1 MFGIGRRN
9 EMKSIERKSN
19 SCVRDIENNLR
30 DIMRNLNETIEI
42 SKESKLPENN
52 ILSQKEKVILDIKK
66 GKEILEK
73 YKGKIRIE
81 GLNIARELALEDLKI
96 GISECEEMV
105 YSMKNMEIPQ
115 SEDIKDYFQEYSEN
129 YEVAMTGAKV
139 AAGVGLAATGGA
151 AVGSS
156 LALAGI
162 TTSGIVGTSLLGVG
176 SVLGGI
182 GALAAGPVGWIVG
195 GIGLLGFLGS
205 APSKEEIADARL
217 ELYKMENKRS
227 QIYQKYMETK
237 RVLGKAKGV
246 IKLSKNFTDIRERLT
261 FIFKLKREKM
271 EKLIEDNLKENR
283 IILEEEIKPDIN
295 SEINKVASYL
305 YQNYKE
311 KKKFFCFKRKKTI
324 WGLIENSENIKE
336 SYSYINKYLR
346 LPRKYKNPENK
357 LSFILKEI
365 NLNEIE
371 IIDNFNKKDSYE
383 IFKDNLKEYSE
394 EKINKNLRITSLE
407 AKKKIKEVV
416 DFTKLFKNIIIT
428 PMINLDAT
436 NLEVS
441 EEVLQISQSKDL
453 EYKEN
458 YIRNFLNSQEVKSLL
473 EIFSLNSKFEEK
485 DELND
490 QDLNLLNNKIKKL
503 CPELVKNKKINEED
517 LDEILEEKGR
527 LLENKISKIESFNL
541 TEDQLEKLGF
551 NELKKFI
558 A

>member
-52 ILSQKEKVILDIKK
+52 ILSQKEQMILDIKK

-81 GLNIARELALEDLKI
+81 GLNIAKELALEDFKV

-105 YSMKNMEIPQ
+105 YSMKNMEVPQ
-115 SEDIKDYFQEYSEN
+115 SEDIKDYFQEYSDN
-129 YEVAMTGAKV
+129 YEAAMTGAKL

-156 LALAGI
+156 LALAGFA
-162 TTSGIVGTSLLGVG
+162 TSGIVGTSLLGVG

-227 QIYQKYMETK
+227 QIYKKYMETH

-246 IKLSKNFTDIRERLT
+246 IKLSKNLTEIRERLT

-283 IILEEEIKPDIN
+283 IILEEKVKSDIN
-295 SEINKVASYL
+295 TEINKVASYL
-305 YQNYKE
+305 YQTYKE

-324 WGLIENSENIKE
+324 WELIENSENIKE
-336 SYSYINKYLR
+336 SYLYINKYLR

-357 LSFILKEI
+357 LSFILREI

-383 IFKDNLKEYSE
+383 IFKDNFKDYSE
-394 EKINKNLRITSLE
+394 EKIDKNLKITSLE

-416 DFTKLFKNIIIT
+416 DFMKLLKNIIIT

-441 EEVLQISQSKDL
+441 EEILKISQSNDL

-458 YIRNFLNSQEVKSLL
+458 YVRDFLNSEEVKSLL
-473 EIFSLNSKFEEK
+473 ELLSLSLKFQEK
-485 DELND
+485 GELNN
-490 QDLNLLNNKIKKL
+490 QDLNILNNKIKKIY
-503 CPELVKNKKINEED
+503 PELVTNKKINKKD
-517 LDEILEEKGR
+517 LDEILEEKEKK
-527 LLENKISKIESFNL
+527 LENEIKKIESFNL
-541 TEDQLEKLGF
+541 TEDQLEKVGF
-551 NELKKFI
+551 NKLKKFI